1 MTDRMTRAAI
11 RQRLE
16 RSVYRRLPAV
26 ADLAVTERSADFQS
40 MRMHRKIVGAY
51 RYGSMK
57 ECRTK
62 RHRNVEAA
70 IQRLSLYLRD
80 GNQEHLLDAAN
91 LCEIE
96 WVNPG
101 SHRNPHFSP
110 VDDGPHKVVES

>member
-1 MTDRMTRAAI
+1 MTDRMTRAVI

-16 RSVYRRLPAV
+16 RSVHRSLLSVP
-26 ADLAVTERSADFQS
+26 DLAVSERSADFELL
-40 MRMHRKIVGAY
+40 RMNRKIMGAF
-51 RYGSMK
+51 RYGSMQ
-57 ECRTK
+57 ENRTK